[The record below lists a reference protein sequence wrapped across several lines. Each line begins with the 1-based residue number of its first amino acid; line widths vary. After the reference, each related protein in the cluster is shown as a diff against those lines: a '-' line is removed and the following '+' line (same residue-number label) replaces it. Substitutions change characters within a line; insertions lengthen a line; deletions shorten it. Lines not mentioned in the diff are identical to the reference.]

1 MDFMKHFGIVA
12 LIGGWLVIT
21 VWGVFRGVLE
31 SQSLIFSISLSVI
44 WIGFLVLL
52 ISAILQRY
60 KESKDDPY
68 KDVEV

>member
-1 MDFMKHFGIVA
+1 MKHFGMVA

-21 VWGVFRGVLE
+21 VWGVLKGVLE
-31 SQSLIFSISLSVI
+31 SQSLVFSVSLSMI
-44 WIGFLVLL
+44 WTGILVLL
-52 ISAILQRY
+52 ISAIWQRY

>member
-1 MDFMKHFGIVA
+1 MKNLGIVA

-31 SQSLIFSISLSVI
+31 SQSLVFSISLSVI

>member
-1 MDFMKHFGIVA
+1 MKYFGMVA

-21 VWGVFRGVLE
+21 VWGVLKGVLE
-31 SQSLIFSISLSVI
+31 SQSLVFSVSLSMI
-44 WIGFLVLL
+44 WTGILVLL
-52 ISAILQRY
+52 ISAIWQRY

>member
-1 MDFMKHFGIVA
+1 MKHFGLVA

-21 VWGVFRGVLE
+21 VWGALKGVLE
-31 SQSLIFSISLSVI
+31 SKSLVFSVSLSVI
-44 WIGFLVLL
+44 WIGILVLL
-52 ISAILQRY
+52 ISTIWQRY

>member
-1 MDFMKHFGIVA
+1 MKNLGIVA

>member
-1 MDFMKHFGIVA
+1 MKNLGIVA

-31 SQSLIFSISLSVI
+31 SQSLVFSISLSVI
-44 WIGFLVLL
+44 WIGVLVLL